1 MVTRPSAKLAR
12 LQDAVT
18 HHYRQLDKLRQS
30 RELYLKSAA
39 GSLYPH
45 GFEMSE
51 ADILNLMKQ
60 ASEAQALSLAANR
73 PRVLAVAK
81 TRDRMQFAEHYANAI
96 NAYAKLMHLEEVLQD
111 CARQAFFCL
120 GVAKVFMA
128 DAVPVQIEADE
139 WMDPGQPYVQSLS
152 MNHLAYDTDATD
164 WRYCSFIA
172 DRYRV
177 RFEDVVDNPL
187 FSKSSRDRIKTW
199 GPNGRFGEDTES
211 LSDGTGRS
219 HEFEDTMYL
228 CDVFLPKDGVIFT
241 FLCDDAFRFDP
252 HPLAERDW
260 DGSEM
265 GPYRFLN
272 LGPVPDK
279 TTPSSPAQNLL
290 LQHNLVNSLY
300 RKLQNQAV
308 RQKQIVTYDESD
320 EDLATKGT
328 GARDGE
334 WIPVP
339 PNSFEQLRFDGPD
352 QNVFG
357 FMLNAQQQFSK
368 AAGNLEHKLGLAAS
382 ADTASQQSMIG
393 ENVSRMEAFYQGRFV
408 SFTREVVKELA
419 RLLFADS
426 TTTIPMT
433 RQIPG
438 TSFTVDAPW
447 RGAVVEGSRLGEF
460 TDYDIDIEPYS
471 MEYRSPQQRLA
482 QIDQQ
487 VQMIMPLVPLLMQQ
501 GKMLDLNYWL
511 KTRAKYSDMP
521 ELEWL
526 ITDIPRPPQQER
538 QGNSHERLLPVN
550 NGGEYI
556 HRNVSSGGGSPE
568 AEAMQLMSAP
578 EG

>member
-1 MVTRPSAKLAR
+1 MVTRPGSKLAR
-12 LQDAVT
+12 LQDSVR
-18 HHYRQLDKLRQS
+18 HHYKQLDKLRRN
-30 RELYLKSAA
+30 RELFLKAAA

-45 GFEMSE
+45 GVELSEM
-51 ADILNLMKQ
+51 DVLGLMKQ

-81 TRDRMQFAEHYANAI
+81 TRERMQFAEHYADAI
-96 NAYAKLMHLEEVLQD
+96 NAYAKIMHLEEIFQD
-111 CARQAFFCL
+111 CARQAFFGL
-120 GVAKVFMA
+120 GAAKIYMA
-128 DAVPVQIEADE
+128 DAVPVQLEADE

-152 MNHLAYDTDATD
+152 LNHLAYDTLATD

-177 RFEDVVDNPL
+177 RFEDAANNQL
-187 FSKSSRDRIKTW
+187 FTKKARDRIKQA
-199 GPNGRFGEDTES
+199 GPNGRQGEETDS
-211 LSDGTGRS
+211 LVDIAGWG
-219 HEFEDTMYL
+219 HEFEDTIFL
-228 CDVFLPKDGVIFT
+228 CDVFLPKDGIVYTFT
-241 FLCDDAFRFDP
+241 CDDNFDIDP
-252 HPLAERDW
+252 NPLAEREW

-279 TTPSSPAQNLL
+279 TTPSCPAQNLL

-308 RQKQIVTYDESD
+308 RQKQIVTYDEGD
-320 EDLATKGT
+320 DDLATK
-328 GARDGE
+328 AKRAEDGE
-334 WIPVP
+334 WVGIP
-339 PNSFEQLRFDGPD
+339 PNSFEPLRFDGPD

-368 AAGNLEHKLGLAAS
+368 AAGNLEHKLGLSAS
-382 ADTASQQSMIG
+382 ADTASQQAMVG

-408 SFTREVVKELA
+408 CFARQVVQELA

-433 RQIPG
+433 RQIPN

-447 RGAVVEGSRLGEF
+447 RGAIVEGSRLGEF
-460 TDYDIDIEPYS
+460 ADYDIDIEPYS

-501 GKMLDLNYWL
+501 GKMIDLNYWL
-511 KTRAKYSDMP
+511 KTRAKYSDLP
-521 ELEWL
+521 ELEQL
-526 ITDIPRPPQQER
+526 ITDIPQQPQQ
-538 QGNSHERLLPVN
+538 QGGQHERLLPVN

-556 HRNVSSGGGSPE
+556 HRNVSSGGGSPD
-568 AEAMQLMSAP
+568 AEAMQLMAAP
-578 EG
+578 QG